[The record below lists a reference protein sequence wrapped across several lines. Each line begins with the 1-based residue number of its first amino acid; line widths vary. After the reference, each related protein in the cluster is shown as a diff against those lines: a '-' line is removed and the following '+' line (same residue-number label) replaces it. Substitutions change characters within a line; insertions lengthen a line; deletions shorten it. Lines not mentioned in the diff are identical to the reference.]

1 MDKKKVLEKFSILI
15 VATIQESS
23 KAAKLK
29 VGEGFIIRMETT
41 TMGSGKMISL
51 MESDNTTQQREVST
65 KVTGNKKRGMV
76 KADKLGLM
84 VPFFKEFTSSIKR
97 PVENSITTMARVTLV
112 V

>member
-76 KADKLGLM
+76 KADKLGLT